1 MTSPLL
7 CHFLIGL
14 PASGKS
20 TFAHQLN
27 QQIPD
32 SVVVSTDTIRE
43 RLFGD
48 ATIQEDW
55 NRVEEMVIEHIRLA
69 ISYRQIVIYDAT
81 NVSLSWRS
89 SFLDKVS
96 DLNCEWIAWWIKTP
110 PNVCKNWNKYRY
122 RRVPNQVIDTYY
134 QYLLESPPSIDEGFV
149 ALKEIHL

>member
-1 MTSPLL
+1 M

-20 TFAHQLN
+20 TFASQIN

-32 SVVVSTDTIRE
+32 SVIVSTDTIRD

-48 ATIQEDW
+48 ATIQGNW
-55 NRVEEMVIEHIRLA
+55 NLVENMAIEHIRLA
-69 ISYRQIVIYDAT
+69 IGYKQVVIYDAT

-96 DLNCEWIAWWIKTP
+96 DPNCEWIAWWIKTP
-110 PNVCKNWNKYRY
+110 VNVCKNWNKYRC
-122 RRVPNQVIDTYY
+122 RKVPNQAINTYY
-134 QYLLESPPSIDEGFV
+134 QYLLESPPAVDEGFV
-149 ALKEIHL
+149 ALKEIYL